1 MKNLVLMVI
10 FLIQVAKIMIFK
22 ETGKGEG
29 IFRGNMDGGEG
40 EKAGNI
46 IALLRNNININM
58 LCICC
63 YVIYGDN
70 IAG

>member
-1 MKNLVLMVI
+1 
-10 FLIQVAKIMIFK
+10 MIFK